1 MIGDRLHDT
10 YVGLHSNF
18 KWEILRQISQ
28 ESSKN
33 WMFNACNY
41 RKVWTFMSKLQLN
54 KSWANKPFIHI
65 RPYVEDRMSSVFSTL
80 YSVIDVSK
88 TIWNAFKNIFIEN
101 YSKDYYGSHR
111 CLFRLFTKKEFVNWS
126 LNNKSWAVVVPT
138 IAYIVSMNTA
148 KLNSWK
154 NKRI

>member
-1 MIGDRLHDT
+1 
-10 YVGLHSNF
+10 
-18 KWEILRQISQ
+18 
-28 ESSKN
+28 
-33 WMFNACNY
+33 MFNACNY

-111 CLFRLFTKKEFVNWS
+111 CLLKEFVNRS
-126 LNNKSWAVVVPT
+126 LKIKVEP
-138 IAYIVSMNTA
+138 
-148 KLNSWK
+148 
-154 NKRI
+154 